1 MRYIP
6 SFRSF
11 AFGGQAALLP
21 SWSIDFTEDPN
32 FLWSGGYDYS
42 YVSAKTTSTIG
53 NNVNKNG
60 DLRTWVANEV
70 VFSEIIGASTAVP
83 WTVTLGTT
91 SALGVTSPIG
101 TTAYRFTHNNTSST
115 SRLEIPD
122 VTNTNGVLRTMS
134 VFLRYVNT
142 QWIWMQNDT
151 GNAALTTTTAA
162 FDILNGTTGGACSGV
177 EDYGIDNIGNG
188 WYRAWIVSRGTANNN
203 AALRFIRC
211 GTGSNPLAT
220 NITYNGT
227 EAFDVWGAQVNRGLY
242 LPYSTTLSTANG
254 IPKYKYDTEVPYTQR
269 GLYIQEQTS
278 NQWRSSEDI
287 SNIVRWAKTNTSQVL
302 NDSSTLDPFGDTG
315 ADLLIASDTTTN
327 GVHSVLSNNIGGIAN
342 YSVFLKA
349 QNLTGGTGRTGKYA
363 YIALPHQSVASLYN
377 GFVVDLTTGE
387 ITKSV
392 TGESQFTGAT
402 YGVEKYKNGWVR
414 TWITHNST
422 TALPIGMNIGLV
434 TNDSNGNPTINNRF
448 GETFAA
454 GNTSDGI
461 YVFGGMY
468 SGGYQKPASYI
479 ASPSNATTTE
489 PADLV
494 YISKN
499 LIGAIGDTGAFVLH
513 FYNPIKSGTLIAT
526 DNASN
531 SMIGLET
538 SSLTSVRAFWS
549 GSCTSSESM
558 LAGLTTLQKACLY
571 WEGSSGSTLKFA
583 LNGSTVYTGTSDLI
597 PSNISFV
604 SLGARATGTGATYSN
619 YSNVTIAKMYH
630 YNTSLTDTQIRN
642 LTI

>member
-11 AFGGQAALLP
+11 AFGGQASLLP
-21 SWSIDFTEDPN
+21 SWYIDFTEDPN

-42 YVSAKTTSTIG
+42 YVSAKTNLTVG

-60 DLRTWVANEV
+60 DLSTWVANEV

-83 WTVTLGTT
+83 WTVVLGTT
-91 SALGVTSPIG
+91 SALGITSPIG

-122 VTNTNGVLRTMS
+122 AVNSIGVLRTMS

-151 GNAALTTTTAA
+151 GNADRISTTAA
-162 FDILNGTTGGACSGV
+162 FDILNGLTGGACAGV
-177 EDYGIDNIGNG
+177 LEHGIESVGNNWFRVWISAIG
-188 WYRAWIVSRGTANNN
+188 TNNN
-203 AALRFIRC
+203 SVAIRFIRC
-211 GTGSNPLAT
+211 GTGSNPLTT

-242 LPYSTTLSTANG
+242 LPYSTTSSTSNG

-269 GLYIQEQTS
+269 GLYIQES
-278 NQWRSSEDI
+278 
-287 SNIVRWAKTNTSQVL
+287 
-302 NDSSTLDPFGDTG
+302 
-315 ADLLIASDTTTN
+315 TTN
-327 GVHSVLSNNIGGIAN
+327 QARGSEQFDNAVWTKNGVTAIAN
-342 YSVFLKA
+342 VAGFTAPDGTTNSVELISPSGITLNEAHTVQRSAGTNINWSVFLKA
-349 QNLTGGTGRTGKYA
+349 GNTAGGAGRCGRYA
-363 YIALPHQSVASLYN
+363 LLLFRASVSTTYDII
-377 GFVVDLTTGE
+377 VVDLTTGQ
-387 ITKSV
+387 ITSTAKAGTYANV
-392 TGESQFTGAT
+392 F
-402 YGVEKYKNGWVR
+402 YGVEKYKDGWYR
-414 TWITHNST
+414 PWITTSSGVVT
-422 TALPIGMNIGLV
+422 VRFGLV
-434 TNDSNGNPTINNRF
+434 SNDSNGTPTLNDL
-448 GETFAA
+448 GEGFTA

-461 YVFGGMY
+461 YAWGACLTTGNN
-468 SGGYQKPASYI
+468 KPPTYTFTPTA
-479 ASPSNATTTE
+479 ANTTE

-494 YISKN
+494 HITES
-499 LIGAIGDTGAFVLH
+499 LIGSIGDSGAFVLH
-513 FYNPIKSGTLIAT
+513 FYNPLKVGTLFAT
-526 DNASN
+526 NNAAN

-538 SSLTSVRAFWS
+538 GTTASIRAFWT
-549 GSCTSSESM
+549 GACTSSENM

-642 LTI
+642 LTL

>member
-21 SWSIDFTEDPN
+21 SWYIDFTEDPN

-122 VTNTNGVLRTMS
+122 VVNTNGVLRTMS

-151 GNAALTTTTAA
+151 GSALQTTTTAA

-188 WYRAWIVSRGTANNN
+188 WYRAWIVSRGTANNS

-211 GTGSNPLAT
+211 GTGSNPLST
-220 NITYNGT
+220 NIAYNGT
-227 EAFDVWGAQVNRGLY
+227 EAFDVWGAQVNRDLY

-269 GLYIQEQTS
+269 GLYVQEQTTNVLRS
-278 NQWRSSEDI
+278 NEDLGDTT
-287 SNIVRWAKTNTSQVL
+287 RWIRTNTSAIL
-302 NDSSTLDPFGDTG
+302 NDSSTIDPLGTTG
-315 ADLLIASDTTTN
+315 ADLLTASDITTN
-327 GVHSVLSNNIGGIAN
+327 GTHGVRYNLSGAVRNF
-342 YSVFLKA
+342 SVFLKA

-363 YIALPHQSVASLYN
+363 YISLPHLSTATLYN
-377 GFVVDLTTGE
+377 GFIVDLTTGE
-387 ITKSV
+387 ITKGV
-392 TGESQFTGAT
+392 TGSSQFSNVF

-414 TWITHNST
+414 PWITST
-422 TALPIGMNIGLV
+422 STNYVGLNIALI
-434 TNDSNGNPTINNRF
+434 TNDSNGNPTVDRW
-448 GETFAA
+448 GETFVA

-461 YVFGGMY
+461 YVFGGMAVEGHNKPPSY
-468 SGGYQKPASYI
+468 LTTGSGASV
-479 ASPSNATTTE
+479 TE

-494 YISKN
+494 HITES
-499 LIGAIGDTGAFVLH
+499 LIGSIGDSGAFVLH
-513 FYNPIKSGTLIAT
+513 FYNPLKVGTLFAT
-526 DNASN
+526 NNAAN

-538 SSLTSVRAFWS
+538 GTTASIRAFWT
-549 GSCTSSESM
+549 GACTSSENM